1 MVSYSEYK
9 KPIRVF
15 VSYSYEDKEIADK
28 IFHKLKERKK
38 FYINNF
44 FEISIGDTFDK
55 TLKQDITSN
64 DFILLLITKNFVE
77 SPWIKNEFTDNF
89 LQELDYRDIT
99 LIPIVMN
106 KTPIPEIF
114 SKYQYFS
121 FSNKFE
127 NQIDALITQIEN
139 IPDIDFSKLTPQTF
153 EKLIFD
159 LLRKLKFKEIQKENR
174 GYDRNF
180 DIIAEYRYKDP
191 FGKDIYESWLIEIK
205 YYSEDRVRL
214 ETIDNF
220 RRHLWELRE
229 LDVKYKGLLITNGK
243 LSSTILN
250 KIDHYNERGEITLKL
265 IDGTELKRLLLKND
279 SLIKKYFD
287 NMVRS

>member
-1 MVSYSEYK
+1 LMVSYSEYK

-99 LIPIVMN
+99 LIPI
-106 KTPIPEIF
+106 
-114 SKYQYFS
+114 
-121 FSNKFE
+121 
-127 NQIDALITQIEN
+127 
-139 IPDIDFSKLTPQTF
+139 
-153 EKLIFD
+153 
-159 LLRKLKFKEIQKENR
+159 
-174 GYDRNF
+174 
-180 DIIAEYRYKDP
+180 
-191 FGKDIYESWLIEIK
+191 
-205 YYSEDRVRL
+205 
-214 ETIDNF
+214 
-220 RRHLWELRE
+220 
-229 LDVKYKGLLITNGK
+229 
-243 LSSTILN
+243 
-250 KIDHYNERGEITLKL
+250 
-265 IDGTELKRLLLKND
+265 
-279 SLIKKYFD
+279 
-287 NMVRS
+287 